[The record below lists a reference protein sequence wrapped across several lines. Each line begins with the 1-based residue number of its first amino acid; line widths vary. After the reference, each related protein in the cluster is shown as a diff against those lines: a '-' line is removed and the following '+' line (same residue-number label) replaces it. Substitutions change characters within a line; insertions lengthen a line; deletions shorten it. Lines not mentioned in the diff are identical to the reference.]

1 MSTWRVQG
9 VRRMV
14 ALTGEDAQAAR
25 REAKQLQ
32 RRLEAAAKLQGEQ
45 LQAEL
50 ASLKQVPPT
59 GPLVQRLGHKA
70 ARYWHADQTWGLKPH
85 F

>member
-1 MSTWRVQG
+1 
-9 VRRMV
+9 MV

-32 RRLEAAAKLQGEQ
+32 RRLEAAANLQGEQ

-59 GPLVQRLGHKA
+59 GL
-70 ARYWHADQTWGLKPH
+70 HAECLDSS
-85 F
+85 